1 MHDLFFY
8 QILLP
13 VLHGEDW
20 IIYCTVEEP
29 SGNYVSFRVREPSAE
44 KRVEQRKA
52 IVKALQDAFH
62 KKYARKKMLSAARDV
77 ICAEY
82 EGLIS
87 TSDKVGLLA
96 MQFLEN
102 FSGMSFMVSIL
113 ALTRILTYY

>member
-20 IIYCTVEEP
+20 IIYCMVEEP
-29 SGNYVSFRVREPSAE
+29 SGNYVSFRVREPSTE

-62 KKYARKKMLSAARDV
+62 KKYARKKMLFAARDV